1 MTISDLFVDCQ
12 LLILFVLPIFI
23 RV

>member
-23 RV
+23 YV